1 MAFLNKPPLATGAS
15 QTLMVFSDAKLN
27 EPSIQPISNNMK
39 FTKTLAA
46 VLFSSLLA
54 VRAFAA
60 DTYNLDPNHS
70 TVGFSVSHL
79 VINNVHGKFKEFSG
93 TVVVDDKTI
102 KEAKGTIEV
111 KSIDTG
117 ITKRDDH
124 LRTPDFFDA
133 QKYPIITFVSKRA
146 EKQGDEN
153 VLIGD
158 FSMHGVTKE
167 ISLPVK
173 LSGPI
178 TDPWGGTRIGLHAKT
193 KVSRKEFG
201 VSYNATSK
209 TGSAVVGDEIEIEI
223 SAEAVKAKS

>member
-1 MAFLNKPPLATGAS
+1 MVLSDTKLKELSNQPILNK
-15 QTLMVFSDAKLN
+15 
-27 EPSIQPISNNMK
+27 MK
-39 FTKTLAA
+39 STKTLAA
-46 VLFSSLLA
+46 ILFSSLLA
-54 VRAFAA
+54 VRTFAA

-70 TVGFSVSHL
+70 TIGFSVSHL
-79 VINNVHGKFKEFSG
+79 VINNVHGKFNEFKG
-93 TVVVDDKTI
+93 TVVVDDKAI

-117 ITKRDDH
+117 IAKRDEH

-133 QKYPIITFVSKRA
+133 QKYPTITFVSKKA
-146 EKQGDEN
+146 EKQGDET
-153 VLIGD
+153 VLTGD
-158 FSMHGVTKE
+158 FSMHGMTKE

-173 LSGPI
+173 ISGPI

-193 KVSRKEFG
+193 KISRKGFG

-223 SAEAVKAKS
+223 NAEAVKAKS

>member
-1 MAFLNKPPLATGAS
+1 MVLSDTKLKELSNQPILNK
-15 QTLMVFSDAKLN
+15 
-27 EPSIQPISNNMK
+27 MK
-39 FTKTLAA
+39 STKTLAA

-54 VRAFAA
+54 VRTFAA

-70 TVGFSVSHL
+70 TIGFSVSHL
-79 VINNVHGKFKEFSG
+79 VINNVHGKFNEFKG
-93 TVVVDDKTI
+93 TVVVDDKAI

-117 ITKRDDH
+117 IAKRDEH

-133 QKYPIITFVSKRA
+133 QKYPTITFVSKKA
-146 EKQGDEN
+146 EKQGDET
-153 VLIGD
+153 VLTGD
-158 FSMHGVTKE
+158 FSMHGMTKE

-173 LSGPI
+173 ISGPI

-193 KVSRKEFG
+193 KISRKGFG

-223 SAEAVKAKS
+223 NAEAVKAKS

>member
-1 MAFLNKPPLATGAS
+1 
-15 QTLMVFSDAKLN
+15 MVLSEAKLN
-27 EPSIQPISNNMK
+27 ELSNQPISINMK
-39 FTKTLAA
+39 STKTLAVA
-46 VLFSSLLA
+46 LISLFA

-70 TVGFSVSHL
+70 TIGFSVSHL
-79 VINNVHGKFKEFSG
+79 VINNVHGKFNKFSG
-93 TVVVDDKTI
+93 TVVVENDAV
-102 KEAKGTIEV
+102 KEAKGTIQV
-111 KSIDTG
+111 TSIDTG

-133 QKYPIITFVSKRA
+133 EKYPTITFVSKRA
-146 EKQGDEN
+146 EKKGDET

-158 FSMHGVTKE
+158 FTMHGLTKE
-167 ISLPVK
+167 VALPVK

-178 TDPWGGTRIGLHAKT
+178 TDPWGGTRIGLQVKT
-193 KVSRKEFG
+193 KLSRKEFG

-223 SAEAVKAKS
+223 NAEAVKAKS

>member
-1 MAFLNKPPLATGAS
+1 MKP
-15 QTLMVFSDAKLN
+15 
-27 EPSIQPISNNMK
+27 
-39 FTKTLAA
+39 TKTLVA

-54 VRAFAA
+54 WGAFAA
-60 DTYNLDPNHS
+60 DTYKLDPNHS

-79 VINNVHGKFKEFSG
+79 VINNVHGKFNEFSG
-93 TVVVDDKTI
+93 TVVVDNNAI

-133 QKYPIITFVSKRA
+133 QKYPTITFVSKRA
-146 EKQGDEN
+146 EKKGDEN
-153 VLIGD
+153 VLIGE
-158 FSMHGVTKE
+158 FTMRGVTKE
-167 ISLPVK
+167 IALPVK

-178 TDPWGGTRIGLHAKT
+178 TDPWGGTRIGVHAKT
-193 KVSRKEFG
+193 KLSRKEFG
-201 VSYNATSK
+201 ISYNASSK

-223 SAEAVKAKS
+223 NAEAVKAKG

>member
-93 TVVVDDKTI
+93 TVVVDDKAI
-102 KEAKGTIEV
+102 KEAKGKTEPIHLILQSDTFV
-111 KSIDTG
+111 TLVDIDYHDGERYPALQRLEGTPAYLDD
-117 ITKRDDH
+117 ITKP
-124 LRTPDFFDA
+124 LTTPQPA
-133 QKYPIITFVSKRA
+133 PTS
-146 EKQGDEN
+146 
-153 VLIGD
+153 
-158 FSMHGVTKE
+158 
-167 ISLPVK
+167 
-173 LSGPI
+173 
-178 TDPWGGTRIGLHAKT
+178 AKP
-193 KVSRKEFG
+193 E
-201 VSYNATSK
+201 
-209 TGSAVVGDEIEIEI
+209 
-223 SAEAVKAKS
+223 